1 MELRQLK
8 AFLAVAEE
16 LHFGRAAD
24 YLGISQPPLSAT
36 IKALEAELQTTLFIR
51 TTRSVTLTEEGE
63 YLQKQLTPLL
73 KRIDAVIEELPEVSA
88 GIRGRLRVGYVSSA
102 SYSVLPAAVRKFH
115 QLMPNVQLALKPLA
129 TSEQIVQLLA
139 GEIDLAILR
148 DHPGSSELQQ
158 EHILSEGL
166 VAVVPQWHEL
176 AAHSKLD
183 AAQLRDQPLILFP
196 HELMPGYLSKVM
208 AALQLPG
215 SALNVVQRAIH
226 QETVLGM
233 VAAGVA
239 SSILPASVASIRMP
253 GVGVIPLKSKI
264 TTSLDLA
271 WHDAR
276 SPAAA
281 LFSQCV
287 HEVAAAKE
295 LSELMETS

>member
-1 MELRQLK
+1 MELRQLR
-8 AFLAVAEE
+8 AFIAVAEE

-36 IKALEAELQTTLFIR
+36 IKALENELGTTLFVR
-51 TTRSVTLTEEGE
+51 TTRSVSLTEEGE

-73 KRIDAVIEELPEVSA
+73 KRIDTVIEELPEVSA
-88 GIRGRLRVGYVSSA
+88 GIRGRLKVGYVSSA
-102 SYSVLPAAVRKFH
+102 SYSVLPAAVRKFQ
-115 QLMPNVQLALKPLA
+115 QLMPNVQLALNPLA
-129 TSEQIVQLLA
+129 TSQQIVQLLN
-139 GEIDLAILR
+139 GELELAILR
-148 DHPGSSELQQ
+148 DHPGSLELQQ
-158 EHILSEGL
+158 AHILSEGL

-176 AAHSKLD
+176 AGHSTLEAKH
-183 AAQLRDQPLILFP
+183 LREQALILFP

-215 SALNVVQRAIH
+215 SALNVVQRAVH

-253 GVGVIPLKSKI
+253 GVTVIPLKSKI
-264 TTSLDLA
+264 TSSLDLA
-271 WHDAR
+271 WRDAL

-287 HEVAAAKE
+287 HEAAAAQEQHQAVQK
-295 LSELMETS
+295 S